1 MDRGIEHD
9 ASSETWLRQTLEEI
23 LLQVRVLL
31 GVDGCAFQTVDSER
45 GRIRPAAMWFQT
57 PAIRATLQP
66 ILDRPY
72 DRERGGVTE
81 AAIERGEPLLINDVK
96 HWKGAEALRARLNEQ
111 LGQPAAA
118 AAWQWYEASSFI
130 SCPVRTT
137 GGRMLG
143 VLALSRSPPL
153 QPLGEEHLRVTEVFA
168 SLAALALER
177 SELLEREAQRAHAEE
192 LLHNAAQQVT
202 GSLDLDTVYAAI
214 VEQAAI
220 LAEAPT
226 VLLLRLDSVTQ
237 TLRTVASIGAS
248 ERLTRHR
255 YAIGEGM
262 IGRAVETGEPYVSR
276 PEDSARFLSWVTGEG
291 VGSFVH
297 VPLNLGPRR
306 FGVLTVCHPEAG
318 MLGDRRLALLQSL
331 TRPAAAAIA
340 NALEFQHERRVA
352 SALTRGFIPGAPPEL
367 EGFAL
372 GTVYEP
378 VGHDVSGG
386 DIFGVWRLPNGELA
400 VLVGDV
406 SGKGLEVAAVSA
418 MVRFFI
424 EARTWD
430 ADRPAQVLA
439 QTNSILRRRLPGRVA
454 MVTAFLAIID
464 GPVLSYANA
473 GHVPPLL
480 VGEVGAPQE
489 LLTTGLPLGVTDD
502 VTYGHRELPFGEH
515 DLLFASTDGLLEARR
530 GGELFGQDRIAALV
544 AEHASLDPQ
553 ALVELAYAEA
563 EHWARALTDDVAI
576 IALRRV

>member
-1 MDRGIEHD
+1 MDPGIEHD
-9 ASSETWLRQTLEEI
+9 ASSETWLRHTLEEI

-177 SELLEREAQRAHAEE
+177 SELLDREAQRARAEE

-220 LAEAPT
+220 LSEAPT

-248 ERLTRHR
+248 ERLAGHR

-276 PEDSARFLSWVTGEG
+276 PEDSARFLSWVTDEG

-297 VPLNLGPRR
+297 VPLSLGPRR
-306 FGVLTVCHPEAG
+306 FGVLTVCHREASMFG
-318 MLGDRRLALLQSL
+318 NRRLALLQSL
-331 TRPAAAAIA
+331 ARPAAAAIA

-430 ADRPAQVLA
+430 SDRPAQVLA
-439 QTNSILRRRLPGRVA
+439 QTNAILRRRLPRRVA

-480 VGEVGAPQE
+480 VGEVGAPRE

-502 VTYGHRELPFGEH
+502 VSYGHRELPFGEH

-530 GGELFGQDRIAALV
+530 GRELFGQDRIAALV
-544 AEHASLDPQ
+544 VEHASLDPQ

-563 EHWARALTDDVAI
+563 ERWARALTDDVAI